1 MTAVLEGAVHELE
14 DRITGPAAGWHRV
27 CTVEDLEPA
36 WGEAALIEGRQ
47 VALFRTVSGEV
58 FAVAQEDP
66 ATGAHVMA
74 RGITGS
80 RGARPTLSS
89 PLHKE
94 VYDLETGECLGTP
107 GLRLQTFNTRVV
119 SGHIEVA
126 L

>member
-1 MTAVLEGAVHELE
+1 MTAVLES
-14 DRITGPAAGWHRV
+14 AARSFVEHPGYGTGWHRV
-27 CTVEDLEPA
+27 CAVEDLEPA
-36 WGEAALIEGRQ
+36 WGEAALIAGRQ

-80 RGARPTLSS
+80 RGSRPTLAS
-89 PLHKE
+89 PLHKQ
-94 VYDLETGECLGTP
+94 VYDLATGECLGSP
-107 GLRLQTFNTRVV
+107 ELHLPTFGTRIA
-119 SGHIEVA
+119 GGYIEVE

>member
-1 MTAVLEGAVHELE
+1 MTAVLEGAARSFVE
-14 DRITGPAAGWHRV
+14 DLGFGSGWHRV
-27 CTVEDLEPA
+27 CAVEELEPA
-36 WGEAALIEGRQ
+36 WGEAALIAGRQ
-47 VALFRTVSGEV
+47 VALFRTAAGV

-80 RGARPTLSS
+80 RGARPTLAS

-94 VYDLETGECLGTP
+94 VYDLETGECLTAP
-107 GLRLQTFNTRVV
+107 GLRLQTFSTRIVAGYV
-119 SGHIEVA
+119 EVE